1 MSQSFG
7 KNLKITIF
15 GSSHQE
21 YMGVV
26 MDNMEI
32 GFEIDMEKL
41 DQFMQR
47 RAPGK
52 SKFTT
57 KRKESDKINFIS
69 GVRDNKIISKT
80 ITAIIKNENYKS
92 KDYEN
97 LNDIPRP
104 SHADYTS
111 FIKYGNEMDMNGG
124 GPFSGRLTAPF
135 CLAGGIAKQI
145 LEEKNIKISSRIKNI
160 GGIEDKNIDLANPPM
175 DELEKISQKEIP
187 VLDEKKEKEIRNL
200 LEKVKKDGDSIGGIC
215 QVFGENIPKGLGDP
229 LFDSFEAKISYL
241 SYGIPAV
248 RAVSFGLGLDAMK
261 MKGSQHNDQFEIKN
275 GQVKTITNNAGGVVG
290 GITNGMPVVFDL
302 IFKPTPSISICQ
314 KSFSIKEKKEKIL
327 QIKGRHD
334 PCLALR
340 TPPIGESILALTVL
354 DLLNDWKYWKNY

>member
-7 KNLKITIF
+7 KNLKVTIF

-26 MDNMEI
+26 MDNVKI

-57 KRKESDKINFIS
+57 KRKEADQAIFIS
-69 GVRDNKIISKT
+69 GVKENKIISKT
-80 ITAIIKNENYKS
+80 ITALIKNKDYKS
-92 KDYEN
+92 KDYDN

-111 FIKYGNEMDMNGG
+111 FIKYGSKMDMNGS

-145 LEEKNIKISSRIKNI
+145 LEDDGIKISSRIKNI
-160 GGIEDKNIDLANPPM
+160 GGIFDKKIDLANPPM
-175 DELEKISQKEIP
+175 DDLEKISQKEIP
-187 VLDEKKEKEIRNL
+187 LLDGKKEDEIRKL
-200 LEKVKKDGDSIGGIC
+200 LEEVKSEGDSIGGIC
-215 QVFGENIPKGLGDP
+215 QVFGENIPEGLGEP
-229 LFDSFEAKISYL
+229 LFDSFEANISYL
-241 SYGIPAV
+241 SFGVPGL
-248 RAVSFGLGLDAMK
+248 RAISFGEGLSSINMR
-261 MKGSQHNDQFEIKN
+261 GSVHNDQFEIKD
-275 GQVKTITNNAGGVVG
+275 GKVRTLTNNAGGVVG

-302 IFKPTPSISICQ
+302 IFKPTPSISLAQ

-334 PCLALR
+334 PCFCLR

-354 DLLNDWKYWKNY
+354 DFLNEWKYEKTY

>member
-92 KDYEN
+92 
-97 LNDIPRP
+97 
-104 SHADYTS
+104 
-111 FIKYGNEMDMNGG
+111 
-124 GPFSGRLTAPF
+124 
-135 CLAGGIAKQI
+135 
-145 LEEKNIKISSRIKNI
+145 
-160 GGIEDKNIDLANPPM
+160 
-175 DELEKISQKEIP
+175 
-187 VLDEKKEKEIRNL
+187 
-200 LEKVKKDGDSIGGIC
+200 
-215 QVFGENIPKGLGDP
+215 
-229 LFDSFEAKISYL
+229 
-241 SYGIPAV
+241 
-248 RAVSFGLGLDAMK
+248 
-261 MKGSQHNDQFEIKN
+261 
-275 GQVKTITNNAGGVVG
+275 
-290 GITNGMPVVFDL
+290 
-302 IFKPTPSISICQ
+302 
-314 KSFSIKEKKEKIL
+314 
-327 QIKGRHD
+327 
-334 PCLALR
+334 
-340 TPPIGESILALTVL
+340 
-354 DLLNDWKYWKNY
+354 